1 MAGTDIRD
9 GMLWQVRLPARVSVE
24 TFESRLREAV
34 PDVCGAVLTAA
45 GDGWFALAEEAS
57 DALARDGK
65 ELAGQLR
72 AFGADGVSQ
81 VTVRTMASLHR
92 VRRAADPAS
101 VRPLRAGKS
110 DPTAPGRYRERD
122 VELDWFIDQCGL
134 PEAWAMFAGPQDW
147 AGVRVGHIDT
157 GYTEHPALGF
167 GATPWVH
174 PDLGLNTFRR
184 RQGPPEEGGMYFDDF
199 VDEYAG
205 PRDNLTGANAG
216 HGTRTASLIAG
227 LHVPPRADSDSRPFF
242 GAAPGVFIVPYRVTD
257 SVIVDHVKD
266 DIAQAIRHAVDTRGC
281 RVISISLGAL
291 FGAPKLA
298 RALDHAY
305 ERGVIVCAAAGN
317 VVREVIYPG
326 RYNRVVT
333 VGGVTPLQQGGRLVM
348 KPWSGSARGE
358 YVDICG
364 PADRIRRAS
373 TDRRGS
379 REIMTI
385 AGNGNGTSYATALC
399 AGIAVLWLAR
409 HGAALDALYGG
420 APWARAAA
428 FKALLTAPGIC
439 DTPQGWDTGR
449 FGAGIYRADRLL
461 AAPLPPLAGLKK
473 EAPAAAPIG

>member
-1 MAGTDIRD
+1 MAGTDIQD
-9 GMLWQVRLPARVSVE
+9 GMLWQVRLPASVPVE
-24 TFESRLREAV
+24 LFESRLHAALPGVR
-34 PDVCGAVLTAA
+34 GAVLTAA
-45 GDGWFALAEEAS
+45 GDGWHALAEEAS
-57 DALARDGK
+57 DALGGDRSQVNR
-65 ELAGQLR
+65 QLR
-72 AFGADGVSQ
+72 AFGADRVS
-81 VTVRTMASLHR
+81 TVRVQTMVSLHR
-92 VRRAADPAS
+92 VRRSADPDS
-101 VRPLRAGKS
+101 VRPSRAGEA
-110 DPTAPGRYRERD
+110 DPTAPGRYREGD
-122 VELDWFIDQCGL
+122 VALDWFLDQCGL
-134 PEAWAMFAGPQDW
+134 PAAWAMFAGPQDW

-157 GYTEHPALGF
+157 GYTAHPALGF

-199 VDEYAG
+199 MDEYAG
-205 PRDNLTGANAG
+205 PRDNLTGPNAG

-227 LHVPPRADSDSRPFF
+227 LHVPPRAGAGSRPFF
-242 GAAPGVFIVPYRVTD
+242 GAAPGAFIVPYRVTD
-257 SVIVDHVKD
+257 SVVVDHVKD
-266 DIAQAIRHAVDTRGC
+266 DIAQAIRHAVDVRGC
-281 RVISISLGAL
+281 RVIGIGLGAL
-291 FGAPKLA
+291 TGAPRLA

-305 ERGVIVCAAAGN
+305 ECGAIVCAAAGN

-333 VGGVTPLQQGGRLVM
+333 VGGVTPVEQGDRRVM
-348 KPWSGSARGE
+348 QPWSGSARGE

-379 REIMTI
+379 REVMTL

-409 HGAALDALYGG
+409 RAAALDALYAG
-420 APWARAAA
+420 APWARVAA
-428 FKALLTAPGIC
+428 FKSLLTAPGIC
-439 DTPQGWDTGR
+439 DTPPGWDTTR